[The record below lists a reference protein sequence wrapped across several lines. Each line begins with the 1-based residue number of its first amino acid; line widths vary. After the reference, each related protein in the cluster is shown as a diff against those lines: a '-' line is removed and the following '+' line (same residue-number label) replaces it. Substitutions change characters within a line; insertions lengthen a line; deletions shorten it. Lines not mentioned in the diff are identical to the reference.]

1 MIGLVDRDRVAEE
14 KMTRAAELMR
24 ERDVDM
30 WAVYSRLKT
39 DTSLA
44 LLFNADTEREVL
56 FLLTGDGERRVLC
69 DPEDRAAFDSSGLFT
84 EVLPVTGDGYMEGF
98 RRLFAERQVRR
109 LALNEST
116 VDDRCDGLTVGL
128 FRKLERAIGA
138 ETMAR
143 VRVSS
148 YSMLEELRA
157 VKTPSE
163 IQIMRECSAITTDI
177 YDALFERI
185 HVGLTEVGVAKIMM
199 EECEKRH
206 VVTAF
211 GDPPEYPLVLCPK
224 GGMSHRGP
232 NDINRIE
239 PGDVL
244 VIDFSIR
251 YNGYT
256 SDIARTMY
264 FLKPGEEHAPRE
276 VTDVA
281 NAAINAVGQC
291 MAMIRPGLHGYEV
304 DAVGRKAIVDAGYPD
319 IPHAVGHQVGLE
331 VHDGGTTLSR
341 PTRPASHGILRKNEI
356 YALEPTVLQDR
367 SKPSAII
374 EDNVLLTDD
383 GCELISRRQTTLIE
397 IPYRTGEGDRK
408 E

>member
-1 MIGLVDRDRVAEE
+1 MIDRNLVAQE
-14 KMTRAAELMR
+14 KMARAAEMLR
-24 ERDVDM
+24 ERDIDM
-30 WAVYSRLKT
+30 WVIYSRLKT
-39 DTSLA
+39 DTA
-44 LLFNADTEREVL
+44 LELMFNTDTQNEVL
-56 FLLTGDGERRVLC
+56 FALTKDGGRYVIC
-69 DPEDRAAFDSSGLFT
+69 DPADA
-84 EVLPVTGDGYMEGF
+84 DGYRATGMYTDVTPADAEGF
-98 RRLFAERQVRR
+98 MVEFKKLFDRFDVKK
-109 LALNEST
+109 LALNES
-116 VDDRCDGLTVGL
+116 VDDTRCDGLTVGL
-128 FRKLERAIGA
+128 FRRLEKAVGVEA
-138 ETMAR
+138 MAK
-143 VRVSS
+143 VRLSS
-148 YSMLEELRA
+148 YTMLEELRA

-163 IQIMRECSAITTDI
+163 IEIMKECSAITTDI
-177 YDALFERI
+177 YDALFKRI

-199 EECEKRH
+199 EECAKRN

-211 GDPPEYPLVLCPK
+211 GNPPEYPLVLCPK
-224 GGMSHRGP
+224 GGMSHRDP
-232 NDINRIE
+232 NDINVIE

-251 YNGYT
+251 FNGYT

-264 FLKPGEEHAPRE
+264 FLKPGEAHAPKE

-304 DAVGRKAIVDAGYPD
+304 DAVGRKVIVDAGYPD

-331 VHDGGTTLSR
+331 VHDGGTALSR

-383 GCELISRRQTTLIE
+383 GCVLISKRQTALIE
-397 IPYRTGEGDRK
+397 IPYRTGEGA
-408 E
+408 

>member
-1 MIGLVDRDRVAEE
+1 MIDRNHVAEE
-14 KMTRAAELMR
+14 KMARAAELMR
-24 ERDVDM
+24 ENGVDM
-30 WAVYSRLKT
+30 WVVYSRLKT
-39 DTSLA
+39 DTA
-44 LLFNADTEREVL
+44 LELMFNTDTRNEVL
-56 FLLTGDGERRVLC
+56 FVLTADGGRFALC
-69 DPEDRAAFDSSGLFT
+69 DPADAGKYESSGLYT
-84 EVLPVTGDGYMEGF
+84 RVIPVTGEGYMAEF
-98 RRLFAERQVRR
+98 QKLFAAANVSR
-109 LALNEST
+109 LALNECT
-116 VDDRCDGLTVGL
+116 ADTRCDGLTLGL
-128 FRKLERAIGA
+128 FRKLEKAVGA

-143 VRVSS
+143 VRCSS
-148 YSMLEELRA
+148 YAMLEELRA

-163 IQIMRECSAITTDI
+163 IEIMKVCSAITTDI
-177 YDALFERI
+177 YDALFRRI
-185 HVGLTEVGVAKIMM
+185 HVGLTEVGVAKMMM
-199 EECEKRH
+199 EECAKRD

-211 GDPPEYPLVLCPK
+211 GNPPEYPLVLCPK
-224 GGMSHRGP
+224 GGMSHRDP

-256 SDIARTMY
+256 SDIARTLY
-264 FLKPGEEHAPRE
+264 FLKPGEEHAPKE

-281 NAAINAVGQC
+281 NAAINAVGQV

-331 VHDGGTTLSR
+331 VHDGGTVLSR
-341 PTRPASHGILRKNEI
+341 KNRPASFGILRKNEI

-383 GCELISRRQTTLIE
+383 GCVLISKRQTALIE
-397 IPYRTGEGDRK
+397 IPYRTAEGA
-408 E
+408 